1 MLTSASKDNTVKVWD
16 LKTMKC
22 IFTFASG
29 SEVYSLA
36 MTNNTVYGGCF
47 DHKIRVWNLNTMQKS
62 YMLIGHEGVVRCLHI
77 HSNTLFSGGSDCKV
91 KLCDPLTRTRAM

>member
-1 MLTSASKDNTVKVWD
+1 
-16 LKTMKC
+16 MKC
-22 IFTFASG
+22 IFTFATG

-62 YMLIGHEGVVRCLHI
+62 HMLIGHEGSRAFVRQYALLGGWTPSSRCGTSRELCT
-77 HSNTLFSGGSDCKV
+77 TLFATPPSSAH
-91 KLCDPLTRTRAM
+91 RRR

>member
-1 MLTSASKDNTVKVWD
+1 
-16 LKTMKC
+16 MKC

-62 YMLIGHEGVVRCLHI
+62 HMLIGHEGVVRCLTI
-77 HSNTLFSGGSDCKV
+77 
-91 KLCDPLTRTRAM
+91 RTRAAARTCLVGRMPSAPHA

>member
-1 MLTSASKDNTVKVWD
+1 MWD
-16 LKTMKC
+16 LKSMKC

-62 YMLIGHEGVVRCLHI
+62 HMLIGHEVCRRLP
-77 HSNTLFSGGSDCKV
+77 SSES
-91 KLCDPLTRTRAM
+91 PLGYMSSAWLRHRAWCAA

>member
-1 MLTSASKDNTVKVWD
+1 
-16 LKTMKC
+16 MKC

-36 MTNNTVYGGCF
+36 MTDNTVYGGCF

-62 YMLIGHEGVVRCLHI
+62 HMLIGHEGVVRARPHERVI
-77 HSNTLFSGGSDCKV
+77 GGFR
-91 KLCDPLTRTRAM
+91 LRMY